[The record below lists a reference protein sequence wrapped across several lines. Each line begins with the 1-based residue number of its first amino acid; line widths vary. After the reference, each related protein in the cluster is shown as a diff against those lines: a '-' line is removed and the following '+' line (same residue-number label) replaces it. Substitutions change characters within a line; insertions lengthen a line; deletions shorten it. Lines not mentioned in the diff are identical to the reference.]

1 MRQQLQPLLHQRVV
15 LIGRLN
21 KCQANGIGSLDV
33 CLRAVEVRPWR
44 QDVALLS
51 LPAVRVHHG
60 WLQMDELQ
68 HTLAGPVPMLCV
80 AACVEPYQR
89 RNGLQDLG
97 FRTLPSLFLDQAL
110 SDLQSITNP
119 GKRAEQRQ
127 RLLQRINDNKDHF
140 SLEQQPAALIQALQN
155 AVAPP
160 STAPIAFK
168 PFSLKRREAT
178 KSGAIGFGS
187 SRPAPTNPA

>member
-1 MRQQLQPLLHQRVV
+1 MRHQLQPLLHQRVV

-68 HTLAGPVPMLCV
+68 HTLDGPVPMLCV
-80 AACVEPYQR
+80 AACVEPYRR
-89 RNGLQDLG
+89 RNGQQDLG

-110 SDLQSITNP
+110 SDLQNIATPSE
-119 GKRAEQRQ
+119 RSEQRQ
-127 RLLQRINDNKDHF
+127 RLLQRISDNKDHF
-140 SLEQQPAALIQALQN
+140 SLEQQPAVLIQALEN

-160 STAPIAFK
+160 STALVAPKPI
-168 PFSLKRREAT
+168 SLKRREAT
-178 KSGAIGFGS
+178 KTGAIGFGS
-187 SRPAPTNPA
+187 SRPAPTSPA

>member
-1 MRQQLQPLLHQRVV
+1 MRHELHPLLHQRVV
-15 LIGRLN
+15 LVGRLN
-21 KCQANGIGSLDV
+21 KCQANAIGSLDV

-68 HTLAGPVPMLCV
+68 HTLDGPVPMLCV

-89 RNGLQDLG
+89 RNGQQDLG

-110 SDLQSITNP
+110 CELQSIANP
-119 GKRAEQRQ
+119 SEHAEQGQ
-127 RLLQRINDNKDHF
+127 RLLRRISDSRDYF
-140 SLEQQPAALIQALQN
+140 SLEQQPAALIQAIEHDHEL
-155 AVAPP
+155 PLIE
-160 STAPIAFK
+160 PIK
-168 PFSLKRREAT
+168 TKNFSLRGRNQ
-178 KSGAIGFGS
+178 
-187 SRPAPTNPA
+187 APTKPRGFSFSNP

>member
-1 MRQQLQPLLHQRVV
+1 MRHELQPLLHQRVV
-15 LIGRLN
+15 LVGRLN
-21 KCQANGIGSLDV
+21 KCQANAIGSLDV

-68 HTLAGPVPMLCV
+68 HTLDGPVPMLCV

-89 RNGLQDLG
+89 RNGQQDLG

-110 SDLQSITNP
+110 HDLQGTNNP
-119 GKRAEQRQ
+119 NERSEQRQ
-127 RLLQRINDNKDHF
+127 RLLQRISDNQDHF

-160 STAPIAFK
+160 STVPVALK
-168 PFSLKRREAT
+168 PFSLKRRDAT
-178 KSGAIGFGS
+178 RGGATGFGS
-187 SRPAPTNPA
+187 SRPAPTSPA

>member
-1 MRQQLQPLLHQRVV
+1 MRHQLQPLLHQRVV

-60 WLQMDELQ
+60 WLQMHELQ
-68 HTLAGPVPMLCV
+68 HTLNGPVPMLCV
-80 AACVEPYQR
+80 AACVEPYRR

-110 SDLQSITNP
+110 SDLHSIATP
-119 GKRAEQRQ
+119 SERSEQRQ
-127 RLLQRINDNKDHF
+127 RLLQRINDSQDHF
-140 SLEQQPAALIQALQN
+140 SLEQQPAALIQALEN
-155 AVAPP
+155 ADAPP
-160 STAPIAFK
+160 STDPVALK

-178 KSGAIGFGS
+178 KTGAVGFGS

>member
-1 MRQQLQPLLHQRVV
+1 MRHELQPLLHQRVV
-15 LIGRLN
+15 LVGRLN

-68 HTLAGPVPMLCV
+68 YTLHGPVPMLCV
-80 AACVEPYQR
+80 TACVEPYQR
-89 RNGLQDLG
+89 RNGQQDLG

-110 SDLQSITNP
+110 SDLQSTNNP
-119 GKRAEQRQ
+119 SERAEQRQ
-127 RLLQRINDNKDHF
+127 RLLRRISDSRDYF
-140 SLEQQPAALIQALQN
+140 SLEQQPAALIKALQN
-155 AVAPP
+155 AVSPP
-160 STAPIAFK
+160 STVPVALK
-168 PFSLKRREAT
+168 PFNLTRRDAT
-178 KSGAIGFGS
+178 RRGAIGFGA
-187 SRPAPTNPA
+187 SRPAPASPA

>member
-1 MRQQLQPLLHQRVV
+1 MRHELQPLLHQRVV
-15 LIGRLN
+15 LVGRLN
-21 KCQANGIGSLDV
+21 KWQANGIGSLDV

-68 HTLAGPVPMLCV
+68 HTLDGPVPMLCV

-89 RNGLQDLG
+89 RNGQQDLG

-110 SDLQSITNP
+110 HDLQGTNNP
-119 GKRAEQRQ
+119 SERAEQRQ
-127 RLLQRINDNKDHF
+127 RLLQRISDQQDHF

-155 AVAPP
+155 NHDLPLIEP
-160 STAPIAFK
+160 TK
-168 PFSLKRREAT
+168 TKHFSLQGRNHAPAKPR
-178 KSGAIGFGS
+178 GFS
-187 SRPAPTNPA
+187 C

>member
-1 MRQQLQPLLHQRVV
+1 MRHQLQLLLHQRVV

-68 HTLAGPVPMLCV
+68 HSLNGPVPMLCV
-80 AACVEPYQR
+80 AAGVEPYRR
-89 RNGLQDLG
+89 RNGQQDLG

-110 SDLQSITNP
+110 HDLQSIANP
-119 GKRAEQRQ
+119 SERAEQRQ
-127 RLLQRINDNKDHF
+127 RLLQRISDNQDHF

-155 AVAPP
+155 NHDLPLIEP
-160 STAPIAFK
+160 TKTKF
-168 PFSLKRREAT
+168 FSLRGRHQQPAKPR
-178 KSGAIGFGS
+178 GFS
-187 SRPAPTNPA
+187 L